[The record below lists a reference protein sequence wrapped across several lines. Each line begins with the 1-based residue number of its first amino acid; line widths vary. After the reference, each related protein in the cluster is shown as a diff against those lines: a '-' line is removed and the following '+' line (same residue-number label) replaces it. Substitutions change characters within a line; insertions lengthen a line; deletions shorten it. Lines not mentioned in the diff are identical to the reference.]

1 MSNSASGRLGL
12 RKRDLRSGDEAI
24 LLEATLIN
32 LNWNE
37 ARFRERDVLSN
48 PEFAHYATVVPERG
62 DFGVVAF
69 HRARWVGVVWIVFL
83 PSEDPG
89 YGFVKPQIGELSVCV
104 QESVRGSGLGREIMN
119 DAISVAC
126 SRGNAGV
133 SLSVEDG
140 NPARNLYE
148 SLGFV
153 DAGGDTLPGT
163 MVLDLNQGI
172 PAADHGAPCP
182 SHGAT
187 VDPTV

>member
-1 MSNSASGRLGL
+1 MSNLASARLGL
-12 RKRDLRSGDEAI
+12 EKRELRSGDEAI

-37 ARFRERDVLSN
+37 ARFSERDVLSK

-62 DFGVVAF
+62 DFGIVALD
-69 HRARWVGVVWIVFL
+69 RTCWVGVVWIVFL
-83 PSEDPG
+83 PSEHPG
-89 YGFVKPQIGELSVCV
+89 YGFVKPQVGELSVCV
-104 QESVRGSGLGREIMN
+104 QETARGAGLGRELMN
-119 DAISVAC
+119 DAISIAR
-126 SRGNAGV
+126 SRGQGGV

-163 MVLDLNQGI
+163 MVLEL
-172 PAADHGAPCP
+172 
-182 SHGAT
+182 
-187 VDPTV
+187 